1 MGQISST
8 QFYTAVCTTRDWF
21 CWFIDALLVGNFRDY
36 RYFYLVNYKIAM
48 GWLIATQI
56 LGLLVVELLS
66 TVLTTYWDK
75 GFKMGPMMPDLLLV
89 WWFQILAVIAVIIVP
104 RLTANW
110 QWQWGI
116 QLLVVFGWCL
126 MVLARM
132 QQNGMPLSSEL
143 GALCFGYFWW
153 QLSEQQY
160 RRHAKHWRH
169 VLEIDTLI

>member
-1 MGQISST
+1 
-8 QFYTAVCTTRDWF
+8 
-21 CWFIDALLVGNFRDY
+21 
-36 RYFYLVNYKIAM
+36 M

-110 QWQWGI
+110 
-116 QLLVVFGWCL
+116 
-126 MVLARM
+126 
-132 QQNGMPLSSEL
+132 
-143 GALCFGYFWW
+143 
-153 QLSEQQY
+153 
-160 RRHAKHWRH
+160 HAAI
-169 VLEIDTLI
+169 E